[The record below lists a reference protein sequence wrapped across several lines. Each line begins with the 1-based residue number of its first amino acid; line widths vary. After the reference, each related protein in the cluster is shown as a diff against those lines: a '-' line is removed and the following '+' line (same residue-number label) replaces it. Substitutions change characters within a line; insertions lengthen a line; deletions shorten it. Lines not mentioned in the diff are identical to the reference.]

1 MALMDDFKRLPLW
14 GQLGVFVLADV
25 LLAALFYFFY
35 YQGTVEQIEARRRE
49 LSQLRAKIEEGE
61 FAQRKFQL
69 LQAEIERYTNRIEQL
84 KKILPSVLEIQAVFS
99 EVSNRAKEAG
109 LQMTSFKPQTSE
121 DRPSQPYQVHPL
133 NIVVMG
139 DYHSFGRFAERI
151 AAMDRLVNIGDFKI
165 EVKDVNRRPPL
176 LQVDMRVETY
186 TYVEPPPETPR
197 PTGVRTPARR

>member
-61 FAQRKFQL
+61 VAQRKFQL

-151 AAMDRLVNIGDFKI
+151 AAMDRLVNIGNFKI